1 MQNAKAQ
8 NQLQEILELFREL
21 GVASRM
27 QVHWGRY
34 LCIMIASLL
43 ENAVQAIYE
52 EYAYSAA
59 GGNVAQYVSNQIAF
73 TVGNANSDS
82 IVRTARAFSETWA
95 NDLRSFL
102 ADDDRQSAINTIIS
116 QRNLIAH
123 GEQSSVSPAQM
134 RAHLGKA
141 VAVLDFIE
149 NQCLGLSPPEH

>member
-21 GVASRM
+21 GGANRM

-34 LCIMIASLL
+34 LCIMIASFL

-52 EYAYSAA
+52 DYAYSAS

-73 TVGNANSDS
+73 TVGSANSDS
-82 IVRTARAFSETWA
+82 IVRTAKAFSETWA
-95 NDLRSFL
+95 NELRSFL
-102 ADDDRQSAINTIIS
+102 ADEDRQSAINTIVS

-123 GEQSSVSPAQM
+123 GEQSSVSPAQL
-134 RAHLGKA
+134 RAHLDKA

-149 NQCLGLSPPEH
+149 NQCLTVSSQEI